1 MDNQK
6 IIPFLVEL
14 ELEVQGE
21 NVGAAISLLL
31 ADWERV
37 KGELETFYRNRDQK
51 STLQLMKKGIG
62 FFIQFLYWSN
72 DRKVNSKEPIPFNL
86 LEIKPVNLDERFTYI
101 LSRPNL
107 FHSYR
112 QLSELFTEQEK
123 LFAKKN
129 ITKKRLS
136 QKG

>member
-6 IIPFLVEL
+6 VIPFLEEL
-14 ELEVQGE
+14 ESEVQGE
-21 NVGAAISLLL
+21 NVDEAISHLLSNW
-31 ADWERV
+31 DQV
-37 KGELETFYRNRDQK
+37 KGELEILYRNRDQK
-51 STLQLMKKGIG
+51 STLHLMKKGIG

-72 DRKVNSKEPIPFNL
+72 DKQVYSKQPFPFNEFEL
-86 LEIKPVNLDERFTYI
+86 KPVNLDERLSYI

-112 QLSELFTEQEK
+112 QLSELMTEQTK
-123 LFAKKN
+123 QYVKQN
-129 ITKKRLS
+129 IVKKRLS